1 MCRVCFHQATMRKSN
16 QKIKKHTKKHKKTHN
31 YPGVRYST
39 SHKGI
44 GGCKK
49 IAKISKNITTTLTY
63 FDSLKKKQKH
73 QGSKSWCYTFM
84 VLKFY
89 VADNLKSQN
98 YCFLF

>member
-1 MCRVCFHQATMRKSN
+1 MHMCRVYFHQAIMGKSN
-16 QKIKKHTKKHKKTHN
+16 QKIEKIHN
-31 YPGVRYST
+31 YPSVRKGYST

-49 IAKISKNITTTLTY
+49 KAKISKSKTTTLTY
-63 FDSLKKKQKH
+63 FDNLKKKQQD
-73 QGSKSWCYTFM
+73 QGSKSRCYTFM

-89 VADNLKSQN
+89 VTNNLKSQN